1 MWQEKTLD
9 IEQFESDLEA
19 ANESLQFD
27 EWSVYQLRKR
37 FVESIIST
45 TDSFKLVDEIL
56 EIASAQ
62 SDVYAKS
69 SCLALAYDL
78 SLKSGTTE
86 LSNFRQTLLLNLKS
100 TAEESIKIELNHLL
114 KYYRLELAT

>member
-1 MWQEKTLD
+1 MD

-19 ANESLQFD
+19 AIESLQFD

-45 TDSFKLVDEIL
+45 TDSFRLVDEIL

-78 SLKSGTTE
+78 SLKSGATE

>member
-1 MWQEKTLD
+1 M
-9 IEQFESDLEA
+9 
-19 ANESLQFD
+19 
-27 EWSVYQLRKR
+27 VR
-37 FVESIIST
+37 ISAEET
-45 TDSFKLVDEIL
+45 FRGKHNIYYGVFKLVDEIL